1 MPRAIGAGAGH
12 KPANRHQGRA
22 DIRDVIPSERNTSG
36 AAGPRRP
43 AVRWLVLAVSLLTAA
58 GCSVATDPPDE
69 TFAAATPAAEARMEL
84 PDVPPG
90 VSTGDLRARLS
101 GWPEGRRFTGEG
113 AQPEGWE
120 WSGPDGMRVEAYV
133 SGSRVIGSRVSRT
146 WGSGVPPVE
155 GRELPG
161 LAAGGPLTGLLARIG
176 PGLLV
181 ERTRTGGADGVLPR
195 QQLERYRWA
204 IHDRGLDT
212 GLFLVADARDGL
224 VVAVTHPWS
233 RR

>member
-1 MPRAIGAGAGH
+1 MRGPVRPLRLATLTFILSAASVV
-12 KPANRHQGRA
+12 A
-22 DIRDVIPSERNTSG
+22 SG
-36 AAGPRRP
+36 C
-43 AVRWLVLAVSLLTAA
+43 AVT
-58 GCSVATDPPDE
+58 TDPPGE
-69 TFAAATPAAEARMEL
+69 PAAAPAAAAPRAEL

-90 VSTGDLRARLS
+90 IPLAELADRLDS
-101 GWPEGRRFTGEG
+101 WPPGRRFTLDGVT
-113 AQPEGWE
+113 PEGWE

-133 SGSRVIGSRVSRT
+133 AGRGVVASRVSRT

-161 LAAGGPLTGLLARIG
+161 LTRGVPAADLFTRIG

-181 ERTRTGGADGVLPR
+181 ERARTGGDGWPGTPR
-195 QQLERYRWA
+195 RLERYRWA

-212 GLFLVADARDGL
+212 GLFLVADVLEDT
-224 VVAVTHPWS
+224 VAAVSHPWS